1 MEGEKQ
7 LLGIVLWLLRA
18 RRALLRVLCAYSVRV
33 KRCSDE
39 LAHFKCPV
47 YCCSAWGKAFGRERK
62 VCDVI
67 SGVCSLCRVLLDRA
81 HSDYDS
87 MFHHLDLDMLSSPQP
102 SPVNQFANTS
112 ETNTSDRPSSKD
124 LSQILVDIKS
134 CRWRHFRPRT
144 PSLPDSDSGELSSRK
159 LHRSISRAGPAQ
171 PGAHTCSASTQS
183 RSSSGSTH
191 CGMSFCG
198 THCYKG
204 GVSHLVEDVVY
215 YSRSE
220 VLTYFF
226 EFCSVVLLLCGFVCT
241 CIFP

>member
-1 MEGEKQ
+1 MTQWEEAFATKVTAEFCPRTHWWKREATLGNC
-7 LLGIVLWLLRA
+7 LLTA
-18 RRALLRVLCAYSVRV
+18 ACVLCYVPCAMQARCERA

-39 LAHFKCPV
+39 LANLNTQCT
-47 YCCSAWGKAFGRERK
+47 CTQLWGKAFGKERK
-62 VCDVI
+62 VSDVI

-112 ETNTSDRPSSKD
+112 ETNTSDRSSSKD

-144 PSLPDSDSGELSSRK
+144 PSLPDSDSGELFSRK
-159 LHRSISRAGPAQ
+159 LHRSMSRAGTAQ

-183 RSSSGSTH
+183 RSSSSGSAH
-191 CGMSFCG
+191 CGTFIWGAHGYTRVGS
-198 THCYKG
+198 
-204 GVSHLVEDVVY
+204 SI
-215 YSRSE
+215 
-220 VLTYFF
+220 
-226 EFCSVVLLLCGFVCT
+226 LLRM
-241 CIFP
+241 